1 MKHLLISLVPVKWND
16 WYTVVD
22 VKGKR
27 VNRIINNYYFGQIK
41 LFFLEDSQVFYV
53 VATGGL
59 NAILSVKAVLN
70 EFLVWINVVKNCI
83 GIDLMT
89 CCKNYN
95 LKMFVGFMK
104 ALDYIRSHINSSIY
118 CLLSWKINL

>member
-16 WYTVVD
+16 WNTVVD

-89 CCKNYN
+89 CCKNNN

-104 ALDYIRSHINSSIY
+104 ALNYIRSHINSSIY
-118 CLLSWKINL
+118 CLFSWKINL